1 MRSHRLSADNTDKR
15 LYSIDEI
22 HRHRL
27 DISFQVGCLLSS
39 SRQVDSGT
47 IAAYER
53 TLRNPVSGSYN
64 DEFRAVILS
73 SRGINTVDLR

>member
-1 MRSHRLSADNTDKR
+1 

-27 DISFQVGCLLSS
+27 DISFQVGCPLSS

-47 IAAYER
+47 IAAYEQ
-53 TLRNPVSGSYN
+53 TLGNPVSHSFN
-64 DEFRAVILS
+64 DDFR
-73 SRGINTVDLR
+73 GCNP